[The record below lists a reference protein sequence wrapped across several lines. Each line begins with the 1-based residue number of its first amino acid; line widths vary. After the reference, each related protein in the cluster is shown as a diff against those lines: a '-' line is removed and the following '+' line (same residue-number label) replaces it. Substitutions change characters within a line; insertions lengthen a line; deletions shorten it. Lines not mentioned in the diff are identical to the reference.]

1 MDRITLFD
9 CFEGE
14 PKRGLGEC
22 LQYYWGYRLL
32 ELAQAHGLQ
41 VVEETPDAEI
51 MDKLIPQMLKNF
63 ANDLVYLNED
73 ELLFL
78 NKVKENPNKEMDDAE
93 NGQYTTLKWLG
104 YVYLFN
110 FDGHIYP
117 VIPNE
122 LLQLIPD
129 MNAEEFKHKV
139 ERNQKLL
146 SYTLALTNIYG
157 VYRVEQLVDV
167 WNMLNKEKMDVDE
180 VREYIDIM
188 SARQTNFWC
197 DRGHIVST
205 LLGDVNEYYD
215 LMKKASRSPYFV
227 PTKTDIGFYSDS
239 KNVYSSTYCK
249 KIEDFIRNKN
259 VIDESQLGDLISEIA
274 DACKMDKHPNEIIA
288 MVNEGGIEFSDE
300 EETSEFLRLL
310 MTLSNSTRKWVLR
323 GYMPSELVQN
333 PSRPAVRPLPNK
345 PVQSVQKKVGR
356 NDPCVCGSGKKYKHC
371 CGK

>member
-14 PKRGLGEC
+14 PKRGLKEC
-22 LQYYWGYRLL
+22 LQFYWGYRLL
-32 ELAQAHGLQ
+32 ELAQTHNLQ
-41 VVEETPDAEI
+41 VEEEIPDAEI
-51 MDKLIPQMLKNF
+51 IEKLMPQMLKNF
-63 ANDLVYLNED
+63 ANDLAYLNED

-78 NKVKENPNKEMDDAE
+78 NKVKENQNKEMDDAE
-93 NGQYTTLKWLG
+93 NKQYATLKWLG

-110 FDGHIYP
+110 YEGHIYP

-122 LLQLIPD
+122 LLPLIPD
-129 MNAEEFKHKV
+129 MKDEEFERKV

-146 SYTLALTNIYG
+146 SYTLALTNLYG

-167 WNMLNKEKMDVDE
+167 WNLFNKEKMSIDE
-180 VREYIDIM
+180 AREYVDVM
-188 SARQTNFWC
+188 ASRQADFWC

-205 LLGDVNEYYD
+205 LLGDANEYYS
-215 LMKKASRSPYFV
+215 LMKKASLNPYFV
-227 PTKTDIGFYSDS
+227 PKKSDIAFYSDN
-239 KNVYSSTYCK
+239 KNVYSSTYCN
-249 KIEDFIRNKN
+249 KIKDYLKNKN
-259 VIDESQLGDLISEIA
+259 ILDDSQLDDSIVEIA
-274 DACKMDKHPNEIIA
+274 DACKMDKNPNEIVA
-288 MVNEGGIEFSDE
+288 MVKESGIEFDE
-300 EETSEFLRLL
+300 EETTEFLRLL

-323 GYMPSELVQN
+323 GHMPSELVKK
-333 PSRPAVRPLPNK
+333 SGRPPVRPLPAK